1 MVKARLKTV
10 QTGFSSGELGAALK
24 GGFDTD
30 LYFKG
35 AEKLRN
41 VYVNPQQHLTRR
53 EGTKYIAN
61 TTENAA
67 SRLVEFEFSTTQKY
81 LLVFTAGQFKVFKD
95 DVLQVTVTASP
106 ISSLTLSQIETMD
119 FTQSAN
125 KLYLFHKDFKPIEI
139 TRTDHT
145 VWTATQVTFENI
157 PWFAFAGLTIS
168 TPNGHLTPSVTS
180 GRDALFTAQ
189 FSSFNSG
196 HVGQYIYSKQ
206 GGIARITSFI
216 SATQVRCRIEV
227 DFPNTNDIPEFSWEL
242 ETGYEPSWSDTR
254 GWPSC
259 GTFHQNRLWLANS
272 GQRPQSIWGSIV
284 GDFFN
289 FDIGSSADDEAID
302 FTIDDNAVNAILFL
316 VSGRN
321 LQIFTTGGEF
331 FISTAVGSP
340 ITPNNLSIT
349 KATSHGSSTVKPRPI
364 GGATLFVEASGSVVR
379 EFVYNDLELNYQAK
393 NISVLSPHLIVAP
406 VSVAVRQSRV
416 FSPADYYFAVNSDGT
431 LAVLSVAR
439 TQELLAWSLFE
450 TDGAYEKICVLGSD
464 VYVIVRRTVNGAT
477 VRFIE
482 KFDHAYSLDASK
494 VATNGS
500 PTTSWSGLS
509 HLDGRE
515 VTVKGD
521 DFILEKEVVSSGAI
535 ISSQAVSEIEVGL
548 PFFVIVRLM
557 PIQAEL
563 NGQSMAGD
571 YKRVVFL
578 NLLLLNA
585 RHIIIKVGTKKYV
598 PSFDSFGANVLDT
611 PVSLY
616 TGWKKIYLAGVGRD
630 TQIEITQEQP
640 LEFNLLSAVV
650 AIK

>member
-10 QTGFSSGELGAALK
+10 QTGFSAGEVGAALK
-24 GGFDTD
+24 GGFDND

-61 TTENAA
+61 TTGNAA

-95 DVLQVTVTASP
+95 DVLQATVTASP
-106 ISSLTLSQIETMD
+106 ISSLTLSQIETME

-125 KLYLFHKDFKPIEI
+125 KLFLFHKDFRSIEI
-139 TRTDHT
+139 TRTSHT
-145 VWTATQVTFENI
+145 VWTVGQVNFDYI

-168 TPNGHLTPSVTS
+168 TPSGHLTPAVTS

-189 FSSFNSG
+189 HSHFNSG
-196 HVGQYIYSKQ
+196 HVGQYIYGKQ
-206 GGIARITSFI
+206 GGIARITSVI
-216 SATQVRCRIEV
+216 SATQIRCRIEV
-227 DFPNTNDIPEFSWEL
+227 DFPSTNNIPEFSWEL
-242 ETGYEPSWSDTR
+242 ETGYEPTWSDSR

-272 GQRPQSIWGSIV
+272 GQRPQSIWGSAV

-289 FDIGSSADDEAID
+289 FDIGSSADDDAID
-302 FTIDDNAVNAILFL
+302 FTLDDNAVNAILYL

-321 LQIFTTGGEF
+321 LQIYTTGGEF
-331 FISTAVGSP
+331 FIATAVGTP
-340 ITPNNLSIT
+340 VTPNSLSIT
-349 KATSHGSSTVKPRPI
+349 KATSHGSSNVRPKAV
-364 GGATLFVEASGSVVR
+364 GGVVLFVEVSGSVIR
-379 EFVYNDLELNYQAK
+379 EFVYNDLEQNYQAR
-393 NISVLSPHLIVAP
+393 NISVLSPHLIVNP
-406 VSVAVRQSRV
+406 VSVAIRSSRAT
-416 FSPADYYFAVNSDGT
+416 SPADYYYAVNSDGT
-431 LAVLSVAR
+431 LAVLSVAKS
-439 TQELLAWSLFE
+439 QELLAWSLFE
-450 TDGAYEKICVLGSD
+450 TDGAYEKICTVGSE
-464 VYVIVRRTVNGAT
+464 VYVIVRRIINGST

-482 KFDHAYSLDASK
+482 KFDGAYSLDAS
-494 VATNGS
+494 VLATNGS

-509 HLDGRE
+509 YLNGHE

-521 DFILEKEVVSSGAI
+521 DFILEKEVVSSGGI
-535 ISSQAVSEIEVGL
+535 TSSQAVSEIEVGL
-548 PFFVIVRLM
+548 SFFVIVRLL
-557 PIQAEL
+557 PIQTEL

-585 RHIIIKVGTKKYV
+585 RHIVIKVGDKKYV

-640 LEFNLLSAVV
+640 LEFNLLAAVV

>member
-10 QTGFSSGELGAALK
+10 QTGFSAGEVGAALK
-24 GGFDTD
+24 GGFDND

-61 TTENAA
+61 TTGNAA

-95 DVLQVTVTASP
+95 DVLQATVTASP
-106 ISSLTLSQIETMD
+106 ISSLTLSQIETME

-125 KLYLFHKDFKPIEI
+125 KLFLFHKDFRSIEI
-139 TRTDHT
+139 TRTSHT
-145 VWTATQVTFENI
+145 VWTVGQVNFDYI

-168 TPNGHLTPSVTS
+168 TPSGHLTPAVTS

-189 FSSFNSG
+189 HSHFNSG
-196 HVGQYIYSKQ
+196 HVGQYIYGKQ
-206 GGIARITSFI
+206 GGIARITSVI
-216 SATQVRCRIEV
+216 SATQIRCRIEV
-227 DFPNTNDIPEFSWEL
+227 DFPSTNNIPEFSWEL
-242 ETGYEPSWSDTR
+242 ETGYEPTWSDSR

-272 GQRPQSIWGSIV
+272 GQRPQSIWGSAV

-289 FDIGSSADDEAID
+289 FDIGSSADDDAID
-302 FTIDDNAVNAILFL
+302 FTLDDNAVNAILYL

-321 LQIFTTGGEF
+321 LQIYTTGGEF
-331 FISTAVGSP
+331 FIATAVGTP
-340 ITPNNLSIT
+340 VTPNSLSIT
-349 KATSHGSSTVKPRPI
+349 KATSHGSSNVRPKAV
-364 GGATLFVEASGSVVR
+364 GGVVLFVEVSGSVIR
-379 EFVYNDLELNYQAK
+379 EFVYNDLEQNYQAR
-393 NISVLSPHLIVAP
+393 NISVLSPHLIVNP
-406 VSVAVRQSRV
+406 VSVAIRSSRAT
-416 FSPADYYFAVNSDGT
+416 SPADYYFAVNSDGT
-431 LAVLSVAR
+431 LAVLSVAKS
-439 TQELLAWSLFE
+439 QELLAWSLFE
-450 TDGAYEKICVLGSD
+450 TDGAYEKICTVGSE
-464 VYVIVRRTVNGAT
+464 VYVIVRRIINGST

-482 KFDHAYSLDASK
+482 KFDGAYSLDAS
-494 VATNGS
+494 VLATNGS

-509 HLDGRE
+509 YLNGHE

-521 DFILEKEVVSSGAI
+521 DFILEKEVVSSGGI
-535 ISSQAVSEIEVGL
+535 TSSQAVSEIEVGL
-548 PFFVIVRLM
+548 SFFVIVRLL
-557 PIQAEL
+557 PIQTEL

-585 RHIIIKVGTKKYV
+585 RHIVIKVGDKKYV

-640 LEFNLLSAVV
+640 LEFNLLAAVV

>member
-1 MVKARLKTV
+1 MQA
-10 QTGFSSGELGAALK
+10 
-24 GGFDTD
+24 
-30 LYFKG
+30 
-35 AEKLRN
+35 
-41 VYVNPQQHLTRR
+41 
-53 EGTKYIAN
+53 
-61 TTENAA
+61 
-67 SRLVEFEFSTTQKY
+67 
-81 LLVFTAGQFKVFKD
+81 
-95 DVLQVTVTASP
+95 TVTASP
-106 ISSLTLSQIETMD
+106 ISSLTLSQIETME

-125 KLYLFHKDFKPIEI
+125 KLFLFHKDFRSFEI
-139 TRTDHT
+139 TRTSHT
-145 VWTATQVTFENI
+145 VWTVGQVNFDYI

-168 TPNGHLTPSVTS
+168 TPSGHLTPAVTS

-189 FSSFNSG
+189 HSHFNSG
-196 HVGQYIYSKQ
+196 HVGQYIYGKQ

-227 DFPNTNDIPEFSWEL
+227 DFPSATNIPEFSWEL
-242 ETGYEPSWSDTR
+242 ETGYEPTWSDSR

-289 FDIGSSADDEAID
+289 FDIGSSADDDAID
-302 FTIDDNAVNAILFL
+302 FTLDDNAVNAILYL

-321 LQIFTTGGEF
+321 LQIYTTGGEF
-331 FISTAVGSP
+331 FIATAVGTP
-340 ITPNNLSIT
+340 VTPNSLSIT
-349 KATSHGSSTVKPRPI
+349 KATSHGSSNVRPKAV
-364 GGATLFVEASGSVVR
+364 GGVVLFVEVSGSVIR
-379 EFVYNDLELNYQAK
+379 EFVYNDLEQNYQAR
-393 NISVLSPHLIVAP
+393 NISVLSPHLIVNP
-406 VSVAVRQSRV
+406 VSVAIRSSRAT
-416 FSPADYYFAVNSDGT
+416 SPADYYYAVNSDGT
-431 LAVLSVAR
+431 LAVLSVAKS
-439 TQELLAWSLFE
+439 QELLAWSLFE
-450 TDGAYEKICVLGSD
+450 TDGAYEKICTVGSE
-464 VYVIVRRTVNGAT
+464 VYVIVRRIINGST

-482 KFDHAYSLDASK
+482 KFDGAYSLDASIL
-494 VATNGS
+494 ATNGS

-509 HLDGRE
+509 YLNGHE

-521 DFILEKEVVSSGAI
+521 DFILEKEVVSSGGI
-535 ISSQAVSEIEVGL
+535 TSSQAVSEIEVGL
-548 PFFVIVRLM
+548 SFFVIVRLL
-557 PIQAEL
+557 PIQTEL

-585 RHIIIKVGTKKYV
+585 RHIVIKVGDKKYV

-640 LEFNLLSAVV
+640 LEFNLLAAVV

>member
-1 MVKARLKTV
+1 MVKVRLKTV
-10 QTGFSSGELGAALK
+10 QTGFSAGEVGAALK
-24 GGFDTD
+24 GGFDNA

-81 LLVFTAGQFKVFKD
+81 LLVFAAGQFKVFKD
-95 DVLQVTVTASP
+95 DVLQTTVTASP

-168 TPNGHLTPSVTS
+168 TPSGHLTPAVTS

-189 FSSFNSG
+189 HSHFNSG
-196 HVGQYIYSKQ
+196 HVGQYIYNKQ

-227 DFPNTNDIPEFSWEL
+227 DFPNTNNIPEFSWEL
-242 ETGYEPSWSDTR
+242 ETGYELSWSNAR

-272 GQRPQSIWGSIV
+272 GQRPQSIWGSNV

-302 FTIDDNAVNAILFL
+302 FTIDDNAVNAVLFL

-321 LQIFTTGGEF
+321 LQIYTTGGEF
-331 FISTAVGSP
+331 YIPTAVGTP
-340 ITPNNLSIT
+340 ITPNSLSIT
-349 KATSHGSSTVKPRPI
+349 KATSHGSSNVRPKPI
-364 GGATLFVEASGSVVR
+364 GGVTLFVEASGSVVR
-379 EFVYNDLELNYQAK
+379 EFVYNDLEQNYEAK
-393 NISVLSPHLIVAP
+393 NISVLSPHLIVNP
-406 VSVAVRQSRV
+406 VSVAIRSSRAT
-416 FSPADYYFAVNSDGT
+416 SPADYYYAVNSDGT
-431 LAVLSVAR
+431 LAVLSVAKS
-439 TQELLAWSLFE
+439 QELLAWSLFE
-450 TDGAYEKICVLGSD
+450 TDGAYEKICTVGSE
-464 VYVIVRRTVNGAT
+464 VYVIVRRIINGST

-482 KFDHAYSLDASK
+482 KFDGAYSLDASIL
-494 VATNGS
+494 ATNGS

-509 HLDGRE
+509 YLNGRE

-521 DFILEKEVVSSGAI
+521 DFILEKEIVSSGAI

-548 PFFVIVRLM
+548 SFFVIVRLL
-557 PIQAEL
+557 PIVTEL

-585 RHIIIKVGTKKYV
+585 RHIVIKVNAKKYV

-640 LEFNLLSAVV
+640 LEFNLLAAVV

>member
-10 QTGFSSGELGAALK
+10 QTGFSAGEVGAALK
-24 GGFDTD
+24 GGFDND

-61 TTENAA
+61 TTGNAA
-67 SRLVEFEFSTTQKY
+67 GRLVEFEFSTTQKY

-95 DVLQVTVTASP
+95 DVLQTTVTTSP
-106 ISSLTLSQIETMD
+106 ISSLTLNQIETME

-125 KLYLFHKDFKPIEI
+125 KLFLFHKDFRPIEI
-139 TRTDHT
+139 TRTSHT
-145 VWTATQVTFENI
+145 VWTVGQVNFDYI

-168 TPNGHLTPSVTS
+168 TPSGHLTPSVTS

-189 FSSFNSG
+189 VNNFNSG
-196 HVGQYIYSKQ
+196 HVGQYIYGKQ
-206 GGIARITSFI
+206 GGIARITSVI
-216 SATQVRCRIEV
+216 SATQIRCRIEV
-227 DFPNTNDIPEFSWEL
+227 DFPSTNNIPEFSWEL
-242 ETGYEPSWSDTR
+242 ETGYELTWSDSR

-272 GQRPQSIWGSIV
+272 GQRPQTIWGSVV

-289 FDIGSSADDEAID
+289 FDIGSSADDDAID
-302 FTIDDNAVNAILFL
+302 FTLDDNAVNAILYL

-321 LQIFTTGGEF
+321 LQIYTTGGEF
-331 FISTAVGSP
+331 FIATAVGTP
-340 ITPNNLSIT
+340 VTPNSLAIT
-349 KATSHGSSTVKPRPI
+349 KATSHGSSNVRPKAV
-364 GGATLFVEASGSVVR
+364 GGVVLFVEVSGSVVR
-379 EFVYNDLELNYQAK
+379 EFVYNDLEQNYQAR
-393 NISVLSPHLIVAP
+393 NISVLSPHLIVNP
-406 VSVAVRQSRV
+406 VSVAIRSSRAT
-416 FSPADYYFAVNSDGT
+416 SPADYYYAVNSDGT
-431 LAVLSVAR
+431 LAVLSVAKS
-439 TQELLAWSLFE
+439 QELLAWSLFE
-450 TDGAYEKICVLGSD
+450 TDGAYEKICTVGSE
-464 VYVIVRRTVNGAT
+464 VYVIVRRIINGST

-482 KFDHAYSLDASK
+482 KFDGAYSLDASIL
-494 VATNGS
+494 ATNGS
-500 PTTSWSGLS
+500 PTTSWSGLAYLNG
-509 HLDGRE
+509 HE

-521 DFILEKEVVSSGAI
+521 DFILEKEVVSSGGI
-535 ISSQAVSEIEVGL
+535 TSSQAVSEIEVGL
-548 PFFVIVRLM
+548 SFFVIVRLL
-557 PIQAEL
+557 PIQTEL

-585 RHIIIKVGTKKYV
+585 RHIVIKVGDKKYV

-640 LEFNLLSAVV
+640 LEFNLLAAVV

>member
-10 QTGFSSGELGAALK
+10 QTGFSSGELGATLK

-145 VWTATQVTFENI
+145 VWSAAEVTFENI

-168 TPNGHLTPSVTS
+168 TPSGHLTPAVTS

-189 FSSFNSG
+189 QSHFNSG
-196 HVGQYIYSKQ
+196 HVGQYIYNKQ

-227 DFPNTNDIPEFSWEL
+227 DFPNTNNIPEFSWEL
-242 ETGYEPSWSDTR
+242 ETGYEPSWSNAR

-302 FTIDDNAVNAILFL
+302 FTIDDNAVNAILYL

-340 ITPNNLSIT
+340 ITPNSLSIT
-349 KATSHGSSTVKPRPI
+349 KATSHGSSNVKPKAI

-393 NISVLSPHLIVAP
+393 NISVLSPHLIVNP
-406 VSVAVRQSRV
+406 LSVAVRQSRA

-439 TQELLAWSLFE
+439 AQELLAWSLFE
-450 TDGAYEKICVLGSD
+450 TEGAYEKVCVLGSE
-464 VYVIVRRTVNGAT
+464 VYVIVRRTINGST

-482 KFDHAYSLDASK
+482 KFDYAYSLDASK
-494 VATNGS
+494 TATNGS

-509 HLDGRE
+509 YLNGHE
-515 VTVKGD
+515 VIVKGD
-521 DFILEKEVVSSGAI
+521 DFILEKEVVSSGEI
-535 ISSQAVSEIEVGL
+535 TSSQAVSEIEVGL
-548 PFFVIVRLM
+548 PFFVVVRLM
-557 PIQAEL
+557 PIQAEV
-563 NGQSMAGD
+563 NGQSIAGD

-585 RHIIIKVGTKKYV
+585 RHIVIKVGTKKYV

>member
-10 QTGFSSGELGAALK
+10 QTGFSAGEVGAALK
-24 GGFDTD
+24 GGFDND

-61 TTENAA
+61 TTGNAA

-95 DVLQVTVTASP
+95 DVLQATVTASP
-106 ISSLTLSQIETMD
+106 ISSLTLSQIETME

-125 KLYLFHKDFKPIEI
+125 KLFLFHKDFRSIEI
-139 TRTDHT
+139 TRTSHT
-145 VWTATQVTFENI
+145 VWTVGQVNFDYI

-168 TPNGHLTPSVTS
+168 TPSGHLTPAVTS

-189 FSSFNSG
+189 HSHFNSG
-196 HVGQYIYSKQ
+196 HVGQYIYGKQ
-206 GGIARITSFI
+206 GGVARITSVI
-216 SATQVRCRIEV
+216 SATQIRCRIEV
-227 DFPNTNDIPEFSWEL
+227 DFPSTNNIPEFSWEL
-242 ETGYEPSWSDTR
+242 ETGYEPTWSDSR

-272 GQRPQSIWGSIV
+272 GQRPQSIWGSAV

-289 FDIGSSADDEAID
+289 FDIGSSADDDAID
-302 FTIDDNAVNAILFL
+302 FTLDDNAVNAILYL

-321 LQIFTTGGEF
+321 LQIYTTGGEF
-331 FISTAVGSP
+331 FIATAVGTP
-340 ITPNNLSIT
+340 VTPNSLSIT
-349 KATSHGSSTVKPRPI
+349 KATSHGSSNVRPKAV
-364 GGATLFVEASGSVVR
+364 GGVVLFVEVSGSVIR
-379 EFVYNDLELNYQAK
+379 EFVYNDLEQNYQAR
-393 NISVLSPHLIVAP
+393 NISVLSPHLIVNP
-406 VSVAVRQSRV
+406 VSVAIRSSRAT
-416 FSPADYYFAVNSDGT
+416 SPADYYYAVNSDGT
-431 LAVLSVAR
+431 LAVLSVAKS
-439 TQELLAWSLFE
+439 QELLAWSLFE
-450 TDGAYEKICVLGSD
+450 TDGAYEKICTVGSE
-464 VYVIVRRTVNGAT
+464 VYVIVRRIINGST

-482 KFDHAYSLDASK
+482 KFDGAYSLDAS
-494 VATNGS
+494 VLATNGS

-509 HLDGRE
+509 YLNGHE

-521 DFILEKEVVSSGAI
+521 DFILEKEVVSSGGI
-535 ISSQAVSEIEVGL
+535 TSSQAVSEIEVGL
-548 PFFVIVRLM
+548 SFFVIVRLL
-557 PIQAEL
+557 PIQTEL

-585 RHIIIKVGTKKYV
+585 RHIVIKVGDKKYV

-640 LEFNLLSAVV
+640 LEFNLLAAVV

>member
-10 QTGFSSGELGAALK
+10 QTGFSAGEVGAALK
-24 GGFDTD
+24 GGFDND

-61 TTENAA
+61 TTGNAA

-95 DVLQVTVTASP
+95 DVLQATVTASP
-106 ISSLTLSQIETMD
+106 ISSLTLSQIETME

-125 KLYLFHKDFKPIEI
+125 KLFLFHKDFRSFEI
-139 TRTDHT
+139 TRTSHT
-145 VWTATQVTFENI
+145 VWTVGQVNFDYI

-168 TPNGHLTPSVTS
+168 TPSGHLTPAVTS

-189 FSSFNSG
+189 HSHFNSG
-196 HVGQYIYSKQ
+196 HVGQYIYGKQ
-206 GGIARITSFI
+206 GGIARITSVI
-216 SATQVRCRIEV
+216 SATQIRCRIEV
-227 DFPNTNDIPEFSWEL
+227 DFPSTNNIPEFSWEL
-242 ETGYEPSWSDTR
+242 ETGYEPTWSDSR

-272 GQRPQSIWGSIV
+272 GQRPQSIWGSAV

-289 FDIGSSADDEAID
+289 FDIGSSADDDAID
-302 FTIDDNAVNAILFL
+302 FTLDDNAVNAILYL

-321 LQIFTTGGEF
+321 LQIYTTGGEF
-331 FISTAVGSP
+331 FIATAVGTP
-340 ITPNNLSIT
+340 VTPNSLSIT
-349 KATSHGSSTVKPRPI
+349 KATSHGSSNVRPKAV
-364 GGATLFVEASGSVVR
+364 GGVVLFVEVSGSVIR
-379 EFVYNDLELNYQAK
+379 EFVYNDLEQNYQAR
-393 NISVLSPHLIVAP
+393 NISVLSPHLIVNP
-406 VSVAVRQSRV
+406 VSVAIRSSRAT
-416 FSPADYYFAVNSDGT
+416 SPADYYYAVNSDGT
-431 LAVLSVAR
+431 LAVLSVAKS
-439 TQELLAWSLFE
+439 QELLAWSLFE
-450 TDGAYEKICVLGSD
+450 TDGAYEKICTVGSE
-464 VYVIVRRTVNGAT
+464 VYVIVRRIINGST

-482 KFDHAYSLDASK
+482 KFDGAYSLDAS
-494 VATNGS
+494 VLATNGS

-509 HLDGRE
+509 YLNGHE

-521 DFILEKEVVSSGAI
+521 DFILEKEVVSSGGI
-535 ISSQAVSEIEVGL
+535 TSSQAVSEIEVGL
-548 PFFVIVRLM
+548 SFFVIVRLL
-557 PIQAEL
+557 PIQTEL

-585 RHIIIKVGTKKYV
+585 RHIVIKVGDKKYV

-640 LEFNLLSAVV
+640 LEFNLLAAVV